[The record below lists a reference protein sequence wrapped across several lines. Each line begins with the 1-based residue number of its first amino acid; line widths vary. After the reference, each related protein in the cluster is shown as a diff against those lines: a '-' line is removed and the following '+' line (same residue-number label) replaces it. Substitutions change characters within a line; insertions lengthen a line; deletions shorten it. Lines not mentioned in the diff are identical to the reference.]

1 MTLMPGSFRNRLA
14 LLCGG
19 LALIVGLPA
28 YLYINHVYAEQLLNE
43 RGHAIH
49 ELATAMSAVLAESL
63 NERRREIELLS
74 DTRLFRREPLD
85 DSAFRGSLERLQ
97 KSYPQYSWIGVA
109 DLDGVVQAATH
120 DLLLGQNVAQRP
132 WFAGGLDGV
141 FIGDLHEALLLAK
154 LLPKK
159 GSGPMRFI
167 DIAVPVSGEDGQ
179 LRGVLAA
186 HVHWDWADSVL
197 RVLRPSNAE
206 RVGMDILIIN
216 GQGDVIYPEDSPLA
230 VPRPSG
236 RPTRPGFFIDN
247 WSGSTAYVTSMV
259 PVREIIETS
268 PLGWQVVIR
277 QPLDRVMED
286 VVALR
291 KVVLVFAL
299 LAVTILL
306 LLSWV
311 VASRLSQPLERLATL
326 ARRIEKGDE
335 GVTLEVGAG
344 SVELRHLVDALRGM
358 AATLIHRREAL
369 EASNRDLE
377 HKVAERTAELAR
389 LNDELRGQARRDAL
403 TGLPNRLAAN
413 ERLRDEF
420 VRMRRSRKGYA
431 VLVADI
437 DHFKRI
443 NDSHGH
449 PAGDAVLRHVA
460 AVLKAALRE
469 SDFVARFGGEEF
481 LLLLPA
487 TSVDDACRVGE
498 KIRRAVEASPTA
510 AVGVVTMSIGLAMA
524 QPDHEDEDA
533 AVRLADAMLY
543 EAKRAGRNRLV
554 SEQIQTADG

>member
-159 GSGPMRFI
+159 GSGQMRFI

-358 AATLIHRREAL
+358 AATLIQRREAL

-389 LNDELRGQARRDAL
+389 LNDELRDQARRDAL

>member
-197 RVLRPSNAE
+197 RVLRPSNAG

-389 LNDELRGQARRDAL
+389 LNDELRDQARRDAL

-554 SEQIQTADG
+554 SEQAQTADG

>member
-109 DLDGVVQAATH
+109 DLDGLVQAATH

-358 AATLIHRREAL
+358 AATLIQRREAL

-389 LNDELRGQARRDAL
+389 LNDELRDQARRDAL

-554 SEQIQTADG
+554 SEQAQTADG

>member
-358 AATLIHRREAL
+358 AATLIQRREAL

-389 LNDELRGQARRDAL
+389 LNDELRDQARRDAL

-554 SEQIQTADG
+554 SEQAQTADG

>member
-389 LNDELRGQARRDAL
+389 LNDELRDQARRDAL

-554 SEQIQTADG
+554 SEQAQTADG

>member
-28 YLYINHVYAEQLLNE
+28 YLYINQVYAEQLLNE

-358 AATLIHRREAL
+358 AATLIQRREAL

-389 LNDELRGQARRDAL
+389 LNDELRDQARRDAL

>member
-259 PVREIIETS
+259 PVREIIQTS

-358 AATLIHRREAL
+358 AATLIQRREAL

-389 LNDELRGQARRDAL
+389 LNDELRDQARRDAL

-460 AVLKAALRE
+460 SARRSGEQLKRPPLLR
-469 SDFVARFGGEEF
+469 S
-481 LLLLPA
+481 
-487 TSVDDACRVGE
+487 
-498 KIRRAVEASPTA
+498 AS
-510 AVGVVTMSIGLAMA
+510 S
-524 QPDHEDEDA
+524 
-533 AVRLADAMLY
+533 R
-543 EAKRAGRNRLV
+543 
-554 SEQIQTADG
+554 

>member
-358 AATLIHRREAL
+358 AATLIQRREAL
-369 EASNRDLE
+369 ETSNRDLE

-389 LNDELRGQARRDAL
+389 LNDELRDQARRDAL

-487 TSVDDACRVGE
+487 TSLDDACRVGE

-554 SEQIQTADG
+554 SEQAQTADG

>member
-358 AATLIHRREAL
+358 AATLIQRREAL

-389 LNDELRGQARRDAL
+389 LNDELRDQARRDAL

>member
-186 HVHWDWADSVL
+186 HLHWDWADSVL

-389 LNDELRGQARRDAL
+389 LNDELRDQARRDAL

>member
-335 GVTLEVGAG
+335 GGTLEVGAG

-389 LNDELRGQARRDAL
+389 LNDELRDQARRDAL

-554 SEQIQTADG
+554 SEQTQTAGG

>member
-186 HVHWDWADSVL
+186 HVHWDWAGSVL

-389 LNDELRGQARRDAL
+389 LNDELRDQARRDAL

-481 LLLLPA
+481 LRLLPA
-487 TSVDDACRVGE
+487 TSLVDACRVGE

>member
-291 KVVLVFAL
+291 KVVLGFAL
-299 LAVTILL
+299 LAVAILL

-358 AATLIHRREAL
+358 AATLIQRREAL

-377 HKVAERTAELAR
+377 HKVIERTAELAR
-389 LNDELRGQARRDAL
+389 LNDELRDQARRDTL

-443 NDSHGH
+443 NDGHGH

-460 AVLKAALRE
+460 VVLKAALRE

-487 TSVDDACRVGE
+487 TSLDDACRVGE
-498 KIRRAVEASPTA
+498 KVRRAVEMSPTA

-554 SEQIQTADG
+554 SEQAQTADG

>member
-236 RPTRPGFFIDN
+236 RPTSPGFFIDN

-358 AATLIHRREAL
+358 AATLIQRREAL

-389 LNDELRGQARRDAL
+389 LNDELRDQARRDAL

-487 TSVDDACRVGE
+487 TSLDDACRVGE

>member
-63 NERRREIELLS
+63 NERCREIELLA

-109 DLDGVVQAATH
+109 DLDGVVQAATQ
-120 DLLLGQNVAQRP
+120 DLLRGQNVAPRP
-132 WFAGGLDGV
+132 WFAGGLEGV
-141 FIGDLHEALLLAK
+141 FIGDLHEALLL
-154 LLPKK
+154 PKK
-159 GSGPMRFI
+159 GAGPMRFI
-167 DIAVPVSGEDGQ
+167 DIALPVFGEDGQ
-179 LRGVLAA
+179 VRGVLAA
-186 HVHWDWADSVL
+186 HVHWEWAGAVL
-197 RVLRPSNAE
+197 KVLRPSNAE
-206 RVGMDILIIN
+206 RVGMDIFIVS
-216 GQGDVIYPEDSPLA
+216 GRGDVIFPENSRLA
-230 VPRPSG
+230 APFPGDGLVRA
-236 RPTRPGFFIDN
+236 GFFIDN
-247 WSGSTAYVTSMV
+247 WSGAAPYVTSAV
-259 PVREIIETS
+259 PVRDVIPTS
-268 PLGWQVVIR
+268 PLGWQIVIR

-286 VVALR
+286 VEALR
-291 KVVLVFAL
+291 KVVLAFAL
-299 LAVTILL
+299 LAVAILL

-311 VASRLSQPLERLATL
+311 VASRLSQPLERLAML

-344 SVELRHLVDALRGM
+344 SIELRHLVDALRGM
-358 AATLIHRREAL
+358 AATLIQRREAL

-377 HKVAERTAELAR
+377 QKVAERTAELAR
-389 LNDELRGQARRDAL
+389 LNDELRDQARRDAL

-413 ERLRDEF
+413 ERLREEF

-443 NDSHGH
+443 NDGHGH

-460 AVLKAALRE
+460 AMLKAALRE

-481 LLLLPA
+481 LLLLP
-487 TSVDDACRVGE
+487 TTTLDDACRVGE

-554 SEQIQTADG
+554 SERARAADG

>member
-259 PVREIIETS
+259 PVREVIETS

-291 KVVLVFAL
+291 KVVLAFAL

-311 VASRLSQPLERLATL
+311 AASRLSQPLERLAML
-326 ARRIEKGDE
+326 ARRIEEGDE

-389 LNDELRGQARRDAL
+389 LNDELRDQARRDAL

-524 QPDHEDEDA
+524 QPDHEDEDV
-533 AVRLADAMLY
+533 AVRLADTMLY

-554 SEQIQTADG
+554 SEQAQTADG